1 MKRLYSVYDVKAE
14 AYGPL
19 MAVKADAV
27 AVREFGNLV
36 LDPQSMVGKYP
47 DDYELHE
54 LGGFHDDAV
63 TDDDP
68 RRVFG
73 VGPRVVM
80 TARNFLAA
88 QASGP
93 QGVAD
98 VS

>member
-1 MKRLYSVYDVKAE
+1 MKRLYAVYDVKAE

-54 LGGFHDDAV
+54 LGSLYDDSEHP
-63 TDDDP
+63 DDR

-73 VGPRVVM
+73 MLPRVVM

-93 QGVAD
+93 QAVAD
-98 VS
+98 AS

>member
-36 LDPQSMVGKYP
+36 LDGQSMVGKYP

-54 LGGFHDDAV
+54 LGSFYDDALV
-63 TDDDP
+63 DEDP
-68 RRVFG
+68 RRLFG
-73 VGPRVVM
+73 VSPRVVM

-93 QGVAD
+93 QAVAD
-98 VS
+98 AS